1 MNMGLFASSIEL
13 RLAAGALFFVLLTW
27 SFFRLGRGQGKL
39 IFAALALALLIL
51 FTFLPLAQLLAI
63 IPLLALIAWNELRLR
78 RRSAA
83 PYQPA
88 VARIE
93 GGGIKRGLTSPE
105 GAVLL
110 GRPLNVT
117 LTLVIFE
124 MLRKGFLRQ
133 IAATPLTVE
142 VAEAFRTHGSGL
154 SAQARGEK
162 RRKSAQAINATLH
175 VYEEPFLEIL
185 ESNPGLPVTQLDFGV
200 AIQPLVRY
208 VAGRVGGFSL
218 QETRDYYKLII
229 ERAPKEARSDGKLT
243 FDRQKIF
250 DRNFGW
256 VLLGDD
262 FASVL
267 DAADYSYLPV
277 WLREP
282 RGLGAA
288 VLGGRSFAAWAQ
300 DVFKAMEGAIDEKDV
315 KVTLGQ
321 ESDTVTATL
330 LNDIGRA
337 TFYG

>member
-1 MNMGLFASSIEL
+1 MFLF
-13 RLAAGALFFVLLTW
+13 LTRVV
-27 SFFRLGRGQGKL
+27 SRFRHR
-39 IFAALALALLIL
+39 A
-51 FTFLPLAQLLAI
+51 
-63 IPLLALIAWNELRLR
+63 
-78 RRSAA
+78 AA

-124 MLRKGFLRQ
+124 MLRKGFVRQ
-133 IAATPLTVE
+133 EAAEPLTVE
-142 VAEAFRTHGSGL
+142 VVEAFRTHGSGL
-154 SAQARGEK
+154 SAQARGDK
-162 RRKSAQAINATLH
+162 RRQAAQAIPATLH
-175 VYEEPFLEIL
+175 PYEEPFLEIL
-185 ESNPGLPVTQLDFGV
+185 ESYQSVPTAQIDLGV

-208 VAGRVGGFSL
+208 VASRVGGFSL

-262 FASVL
+262 FAAVL
-267 DAADYSYLPV
+267 DQPDYSYQPV
-277 WLREP
+277 WLRAP
-282 RGLGAA
+282 QGTGAEA
-288 VLGGRSFAAWAQ
+288 LGGRGFAAWTQ
-300 DVFKAMEGAIDEKDV
+300 EVFASWEGGINEKDV
-315 KVTLGQ
+315 KLTLGQ
-321 ESDTVTATL
+321 ESDAVTATL

>member
-1 MNMGLFASSIEL
+1 MFLFLA
-13 RLAAGALFFVLLTW
+13 RLI
-27 SFFRLGRGQGKL
+27 S
-39 IFAALALALLIL
+39 
-51 FTFLPLAQLLAI
+51 
-63 IPLLALIAWNELRLR
+63 RLR
-78 RRSAA
+78 GRAA
-83 PYQPA
+83 ATYQPA

-133 IAATPLTVE
+133 VAAEPLTV
-142 VAEAFRTHGSGL
+142 ALADAFRTHGSGL
-154 SAQARGEK
+154 SAQARGDK

-175 VYEEPFLEIL
+175 PYEEPFLEII
-185 ESNPGLPVTQLDFGV
+185 ESHPATPAPQLDFGV

-267 DAADYSYLPV
+267 DAPDFSYVPI
-277 WLREP
+277 WLRE
-282 RGLGAA
+282 RGSAGAEEQNNTPHLA
-288 VLGGRSFAAWAQ
+288 SSLAPGLTFAAWAQ
-300 DVFKAMEGAIDEKDV
+300 DVFKSMENLVNEKDV
-315 KVTLGQ
+315 KINLGQ
-321 ESDTVTATL
+321 DSDTVTATL

>member
-1 MNMGLFASSIEL
+1 MLLS
-13 RLAAGALFFVLLTW
+13 LA
-27 SFFRLGRGQGKL
+27 R
-39 IFAALALALLIL
+39 
-51 FTFLPLAQLLAI
+51 
-63 IPLLALIAWNELRLR
+63 LIARLR
-78 RRSAA
+78 GAA
-83 PYQPA
+83 KPYQPA

-124 MLRKGFLRQ
+124 MLRKGFLIQ
-133 IAATPLTVE
+133 TAAAPLTVE
-142 VAEAFRTHGSGL
+142 VADAFRTHGSGL
-154 SAQARGEK
+154 SAQARGDK
-162 RRKSAQAINATLH
+162 RRKAAQAIPATLH
-175 VYEEPFLEIL
+175 LYEEPFLEIL
-185 ESNPGLPVTQLDFGV
+185 ESYQSVPTAQIDFGV

-267 DAADYSYLPV
+267 DQADYSYLPV

-282 RGLGAA
+282 RGPGTSA
-288 VLGGRSFAAWAQ
+288 LGGRSFAAWAQ
-300 DVFKAMEGAIDEKDV
+300 DVFKSMENLVNEKDV
-315 KVTLGQ
+315 KINLGQ
-321 ESDTVTATL
+321 ESDAVTATL

>member
-1 MNMGLFASSIEL
+1 MFLF
-13 RLAAGALFFVLLTW
+13 LTRVV
-27 SFFRLGRGQGKL
+27 S
-39 IFAALALALLIL
+39 
-51 FTFLPLAQLLAI
+51 
-63 IPLLALIAWNELRLR
+63 RLR
-78 RRSAA
+78 HRAVA

-93 GGGIKRGLTSPE
+93 GGGIKRGLTPAE

-124 MLRKGFLRQ
+124 MLRKGFLLQ
-133 IAATPLTVE
+133 AAATPLTVE

-154 SAQARGEK
+154 SAQARGDK
-162 RRKSAQAINATLH
+162 RRQAAQAIPATLH
-175 VYEEPFLEIL
+175 PYEEPFLEIL
-185 ESNPGLPVTQLDFGV
+185 ESNPSVPVAKLDFGV

-208 VAGRVGGFSL
+208 VASRVGGFSL

-262 FASVL
+262 FAAVL
-267 DAADYSYLPV
+267 DQPDFSYQPV
-277 WLREP
+277 WLRAP
-282 RGLGAA
+282 RGTGAA
-288 VLGGRSFAAWAQ
+288 ALGGRTFAAWAQ
-300 DVFKAMEGAIDEKDV
+300 LVFASLEGAIAEKDV
-315 KVTLGQ
+315 KLTLGQ
-321 ESDTVTATL
+321 ESDAVTATL

>member
-1 MNMGLFASSIEL
+1 MFLF
-13 RLAAGALFFVLLTW
+13 LART
-27 SFFRLGRGQGKL
+27 
-39 IFAALALALLIL
+39 
-51 FTFLPLAQLLAI
+51 
-63 IPLLALIAWNELRLR
+63 IARLR
-78 RRSAA
+78 RQTA

-124 MLRKGFLRQ
+124 MLRKGFLLQ
-133 IAATPLTVE
+133 AAATPLTVS

-154 SAQARGEK
+154 SAQARGDK
-162 RRKSAQAINATLH
+162 RRQAAQAIPATLH

-185 ESNPGLPVTQLDFGV
+185 ESNPGVPVAKLDFGV

-208 VAGRVGGFSL
+208 VASRVGGFSL

-256 VLLGDD
+256 VLLGGD
-262 FASVL
+262 FAAVL
-267 DAADYSYLPV
+267 DQPDFSYVPI
-277 WLREP
+277 WLRAP
-282 RGLGAA
+282 QGADA
-288 VLGGRSFAAWAQ
+288 TALGGRSFAAWAQ
-300 DVFKAMEGAIDEKDV
+300 EVFASLEGAIAEKDV
-315 KVTLGQ
+315 KLTLGQ
-321 ESDTVTATL
+321 EGDAVTATL